1 MKKRHKL
8 TRFLLFT
15 DKGKTITQITL
26 MIFAFA
32 IGWIIGDLI
41 MLHGAIVLLYVLIAI
56 LAFLFGAYVAKR
68 HRQNKLHT

>member
-8 TRFLLFT
+8 TRFFLFT
-15 DKGKTITQITL
+15 KTGRIITQFSL
-26 MIFAFA
+26 NLFAFV
-32 IGWIIGDLI
+32 IGFFIGELI
-41 MLHGAIVLLYVLIAI
+41 KVYGAIVLLYVLIAI